1 MLINRSED
9 VLHFIFNSSWS
20 DITTVF
26 YSSRRRGST
35 PDSLAGSEQP
45 GIMFSLSFQ
54 ISNRWKEDK
63 LEEENWRIK
72 GRGFLLCFQNNCQTL
87 HIRPSTR
94 WSSKH
99 STAGTR
105 RTTLS
110 SATFPL
116 SVLTFLP
123 SVVKCQTV
131 VRNPSTQFPR
141 GQEDVAVI
149 VLFCLTAFNPKMF
162 LFKMT

>member
-20 DITTVF
+20 DITTVV

-45 GIMFSLSFQ
+45 GIHVL

-63 LEEENWRIK
+63 LEEENWRLK
-72 GRGFLLCFQNNCQTL
+72 GRGILLCFQNNCQTL

-110 SATFPL
+110 SAPFPFICADISSVGCKMSDSCEESLNAVSQRPRRCRSDCVVL
-116 SVLTFLP
+116 SDSLQP
-123 SVVKCQTV
+123 K
-131 VRNPSTQFPR
+131 
-141 GQEDVAVI
+141 DVSI
-149 VLFCLTAFNPKMF
+149 
-162 LFKMT
+162 